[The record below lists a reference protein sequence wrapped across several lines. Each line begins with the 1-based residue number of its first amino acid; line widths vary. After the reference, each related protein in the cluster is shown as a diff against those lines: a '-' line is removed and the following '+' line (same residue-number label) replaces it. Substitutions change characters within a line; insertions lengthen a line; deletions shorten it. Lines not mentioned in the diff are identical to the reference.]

1 MATLICSKCG
11 TENPPDNLF
20 CQNCGTTLKGVQPE
34 GGDRTVMAS
43 RPKPPEIPPVEAVV
57 ETPPPAPEVPVV
69 ESAVPPSTLPPVVP
83 VVPPPPPTPRA
94 PQVFGTPIHK
104 LGARMDDWSEI
115 VEEAG
120 EQADEVAEAFVEE
133 IKAAEI
139 PGVNVTPATL
149 TSGASEARKYYL
161 VHNGK
166 GATAAV
172 RFAAAGKDLYYS
184 WDLFTRRSINW
195 LVIGITLGVVF
206 LISLIPTI
214 LTWISGSFFYGLY
227 SLFSS
232 FLGLLLVPGLGL
244 LLAGKL
250 FKDDIWGFY
259 LSDLDDFA
267 LDEANLLGSV
277 VDDCVSKAIEKVL
290 EV

>member
-20 CQNCGTTLKGVQPE
+20 CQNCGTTLKGVLPE
-34 GGDRTVMAS
+34 SGNRTVMVS
-43 RPKPPEIPPVEAVV
+43 RPKPPEIPPVEAAA
-57 ETPPPAPEVPVV
+57 ETPPPAPVVPTVV
-69 ESAVPPSTLPPVVP
+69 AAVAAEALPPAVPPG
-83 VVPPPPPTPRA
+83 PPPAPHA
-94 PQVFGTPIHK
+94 PQVLGTPINK
-104 LGARMDDWSEI
+104 LGVRMDDWSEI
-115 VEEAG
+115 VEGAA
-120 EQADEVAEAFVEE
+120 EQADQITEAFMEE
-133 IKAAEI
+133 IDLMEI
-139 PGVNVTPATL
+139 PGVKVTPATL
-149 TSGASEARKYYL
+149 TSGTSEARKYYL
-161 VHNGK
+161 VYNGK

-172 RFAAAGKDLYYS
+172 RFTAVGKDLYYS

-259 LSDLDDFA
+259 LTDLDEFA

-277 VDDCVSKAIEKVL
+277 VDDCISKAIEKVL